1 MEQESWYQPNSLQES
16 RRHISAKSLGID
28 LPPGYHV
35 LETRFRLLL
44 CFGETD
50 VRAYSIGTDP
60 KQLERDAARH
70 AARQRASRP
79 EPAMTAP
86 SAEDPLT
93 GLPWTHAVTA
103 DAAQMACESDL
114 HVVCIRLTGLDILIE
129 TQGYRSSQTVLRHA
143 TQALKP
149 YLRAN
154 DRLTRHSGDK
164 LMIFTTRSLQDVE
177 TLVDTI
183 HQEVATVAAT
193 VGASGLPQSQIGVAS
208 LPREED
214 ANEATAL
221 IEALVISAEAASTAI
236 ESQDTSAESLVE
248 RDEAFAEIERREAK
262 VEPST
267 LRDEVFAEIGR
278 QTQVE
283 ASTVQDEVFAQMS
296 TVPSAAEPSESR
308 VPLEA
313 AAVEVETGYP
323 DMYISKPAPET
334 FGETLPSADAEAT
347 TSVRIQ
353 PTEEPLTVSPQ
364 EAAML
369 QASPTTLSP
378 EPEAT
383 APAPRPVVVEPMPA
397 APLSE
402 GIRIIDN
409 TKRLILKSVNLD
421 VSGQVATAT
430 VQLTLGDRR
439 VMGKAVGRDTEDRRL
454 YLVAEATAR
463 AITEFMPRGYGA
475 ILHHIQHAPA
485 EVGVALWSLVILLTP
500 TGEQSLLGIALADGN
515 LPEAAANSVL
525 NATNRRVGVLLSES
539 N

>member
-16 RRHISAKSLGID
+16 RRHISGKSLGIE
-28 LPPGYHV
+28 LPPGYHM
-35 LETRFRLLL
+35 LETRFRLVL
-44 CFGETD
+44 CFGDTD
-50 VRAYSIGTDP
+50 IRAYSIGTDP

-79 EPAMTAP
+79 EPAATAP

-103 DAAQMACESDL
+103 EAAKMACESDL
-114 HVVCIRLTGLDILIE
+114 HVVCVRLTGLDTLIE

-143 TQALKP
+143 AQTLKP
-149 YLRAN
+149 HLHAH

-164 LMIFTTRSLQDVE
+164 FLIFTARSLQDVE
-177 TLVDTI
+177 TLVDII
-183 HQEVATVAAT
+183 HQEIATVAAT
-193 VGASGLPQSQIGVAS
+193 VGATGLPQSQIGVAS

-214 ANEATAL
+214 ATEASAL
-221 IEALVISAEAASTAI
+221 IDALVISAEAASTAI
-236 ESQDTSAESLVE
+236 EPQEAPAETPVV
-248 RDEAFAEIERREAK
+248 RDEAF
-262 VEPST
+262 P
-267 LRDEVFAEIGR
+267 
-278 QTQVE
+278 
-283 ASTVQDEVFAQMS
+283 QMS
-296 TVPSAAEPSESR
+296 PLPSAAEPSESR
-308 VPLEA
+308 VPIRA
-313 AAVEVETGYP
+313 AAATAETVHP
-323 DMYISKPAPET
+323 AAHISRPAPES
-334 FGETLPSADAEAT
+334 FGETLSLADAEAT
-347 TSVRIQ
+347 PPAREQ
-353 PTEEPLTVSPQ
+353 PTEEPLTLSPR
-364 EAAML
+364 EATML
-369 QASPTTLSP
+369 QASPTTPRPNPAS
-378 EPEAT
+378 T
-383 APAPRPVVVEPMPA
+383 APAPRPIVEPMPA

-421 VSGQVATAT
+421 VAGQVATAT

-515 LPEAAANSVL
+515 LAEAAANSVL
-525 NATNRRVGVLLSES
+525 NATNRRIGVLLSES

>member
-16 RRHISAKSLGID
+16 RRHISAKSLGIE
-28 LPPGYHV
+28 LPPGYHM

-44 CFGETD
+44 CFGDTD
-50 VRAYSIGTDP
+50 IRAYSIGTDP

-79 EPAMTAP
+79 EPAATAP

-103 DAAQMACESDL
+103 EAAKMACESDV
-114 HVVCIRLTGLDILIE
+114 HVVCVRLTGLDTLIE
-129 TQGYRSSQTVLRHA
+129 TQGYRSSQAVLRHA
-143 TQALKP
+143 ALALKP
-149 YLRAN
+149 HLHAH

-164 LMIFTTRSLQDVE
+164 FLIFTARSLQDVE

-183 HQEVATVAAT
+183 HQEIATVAAT
-193 VGASGLPQSQIGVAS
+193 VGATGLPQSQIGVAS

-214 ANEATAL
+214 ATEASAL
-221 IEALVISAEAASTAI
+221 IDALVISAEAASTAI
-236 ESQDTSAESLVE
+236 EPQEAPAE
-248 RDEAFAEIERREAK
+248 
-262 VEPST
+262 T
-267 LRDEVFAEIGR
+267 HGGR
-278 QTQVE
+278 
-283 ASTVQDEVFAQMS
+283 DEVFAQMS
-296 TVPSAAEPSESR
+296 PLPSAAEPSESR
-308 VPLEA
+308 VPVEA
-313 AAVEVETGYP
+313 AAATGETVHP
-323 DMYISKPAPET
+323 AAHISRPAPES
-334 FGETLPSADAEAT
+334 FGETLPLAAAET
-347 TSVRIQ
+347 TTPAPKQ
-353 PTEEPLTVSPQ
+353 PTEKPLTLSPQ
-364 EAAML
+364 EAPML
-369 QASPTTLSP
+369 QASPTTPRPNP
-378 EPEAT
+378 EST
-383 APAPRPVVVEPMPA
+383 APAPRPIVVEPMPA
-397 APLSE
+397 TPLSE

-421 VSGQVATAT
+421 VAGQVATAT
-430 VQLTLGDRR
+430 VQLALGDRR

-500 TGEQSLLGIALADGN
+500 TGEQSLLGIALADGS
-515 LPEAAANSVL
+515 LTEAAANSVL
-525 NATNRRVGVLLSES
+525 NATNRRIGVLLSES

>member
-16 RRHISAKSLGID
+16 RRHISAKSLGIE

-44 CFGETD
+44 CFGDTD
-50 VRAYSIGTDP
+50 IRAYSIGTDP

-70 AARQRASRP
+70 AARQRAP
-79 EPAMTAP
+79 QPAPAATAA

-103 DAAQMACESDL
+103 EAAKMACESDL
-114 HVVCIRLTGLDILIE
+114 HVVCVRLTGLDILIE
-129 TQGYRSSQTVLRHA
+129 TQGYRSSQAVLRHA
-143 TQALKP
+143 ALALKP
-149 YLRAN
+149 HLHAH

-164 LMIFTTRSLQDVE
+164 LLIFTTRSLQDVE
-177 TLVDTI
+177 PLVDTI
-183 HQEVATVAAT
+183 HQEIATVAAT

-214 ANEATAL
+214 ATEATAL
-221 IEALVISAEAASTAI
+221 IDALVISAEAASTAI
-236 ESQDTSAESLVE
+236 EPQDAPAETFVE
-248 RDEAFAEIERREAK
+248 
-262 VEPST
+262 
-267 LRDEVFAEIGR
+267 RDEVFAEIEPR
-278 QTQVE
+278 ETKVE
-283 ASTVQDEVFAQMS
+283 AASVEAETVY
-296 TVPSAAEPSESR
+296 PAAHISR
-308 VPLEA
+308 
-313 AAVEVETGYP
+313 
-323 DMYISKPAPET
+323 PAPES
-334 FGETLPSADAEAT
+334 FGETLPLADAEAT
-347 TSVRIQ
+347 TPVREQ
-353 PTEEPLTVSPQ
+353 PTEEPLTLSLQ
-364 EAAML
+364 EATML
-369 QASPTTLSP
+369 QAGPTTPLP
-378 EPEAT
+378 EPETT
-383 APAPRPVVVEPMPA
+383 APAPRPIVVEPMPA

-515 LPEAAANSVL
+515 LTEAAANSVL